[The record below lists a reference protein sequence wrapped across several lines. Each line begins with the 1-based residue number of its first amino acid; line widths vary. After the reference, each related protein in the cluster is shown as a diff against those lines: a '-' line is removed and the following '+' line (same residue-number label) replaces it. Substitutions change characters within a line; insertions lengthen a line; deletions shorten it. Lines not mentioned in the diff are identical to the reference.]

1 MTRASA
7 GKPGTTIE
15 ENGYAPGSVPRRLL
29 SVATKL
35 FAKKGFDRTSV
46 QEIVEAAGVTKG
58 AMYHYFGSKD
68 DLLYEIYARVLRE
81 QTDQLERLMAGD
93 APLAERLS
101 AAASDVVVSTIANLD
116 DATIFMQSMHHLSP
130 EKQKSVRAERRKYH
144 ERFRSLIEEGQ
155 SSGEFRAD
163 KPADVVLDFFFGG
176 VHHLGSWYRRS
187 GSMSAQQVGDHYADL
202 LLSALRPV

>member
-1 MTRASA
+1 MTRANTR
-7 GKPGTTIE
+7 KPGTTVE

-81 QTDQLERLMAGD
+81 QTEQLERLMAGD

-163 KPADVVLDFFFGG
+163 KPADLVLDFFFGG

-202 LLSALRPV
+202 LLSALRPL